1 MIKQRRYRSSA
12 TPPSA
17 THPPVTSSAT
27 PATAA
32 PAPSPAAPPP
42 DVPPTAAPRTGKPR
56 KAEATS
62 KGSELGDQIGHKLKA
77 MFKDVVAEPVPEKFH
92 QLLEELERTSGKP

>member
-12 TPPSA
+12 TTPSA
-17 THPPVTSSAT
+17 THPPLTSS
-27 PATAA
+27 ATAA
-32 PAPSPAAPPP
+32 PAPSPAAPSS
-42 DVPPTAAPRTGKPR
+42 DVPPTAAPRAGKPR
-56 KAEATS
+56 KPEATS

-77 MFKDVVAEPVPEKFH
+77 MFKDVVAEPVPEKFR

>member
-12 TPPSA
+12 TTPSA
-17 THPPVTSSAT
+17 THPPLTSS
-27 PATAA
+27 ATAA